1 MVRHHWLVEYVVL
14 VLNCLSRMELYLL
27 CVLLLF
33 VFQASLT
40 AEVDGKRLSTIVS
53 TTDLNVTTGKVRL
66 FGASKSH
73 LCPEMHA
80 TRTTFNFS
88 KRLCSGIFFFR
99 LRLGLLLCRLEEK
112 S

>member
-73 LCPEMHA
+73 LCPEMHV
-80 TRTTFNFS
+80 TRTTLNFS
-88 KRLCSGIFFFR
+88 KVCVRGYFF
-99 LRLGLLLCRLEEK
+99 
-112 S
+112 